1 MTDNERFAAWAHE
14 LMCAMV
20 NVGRSAVGECSPMI
34 DAGIAYGLGMTP
46 AQAACAILG
55 LDRKAYSLL
64 CDLSVHP
71 ERGRSDGQRHNGQP
85 QDGPAPEQ
93 G

>member
-34 DAGIAYGLGMTP
+34 DAGIAYGL
-46 AQAACAILG
+46 
-55 LDRKAYSLL
+55 DRKAYSLL